1 MKFCS
6 GLNNDWS
13 ETAPFQPQG
22 EWTDS
27 GQSPM
32 WCGPQGET
40 HLVQWSPVSMD
51 QSQYQPQG
59 PTGPMSPSTCN
70 NLHITVEYHNPAP
83 DTFSPPIGA
92 GGHDPYSEVPLAADD
107 HSPSTVINRVGF
119 GNDPLFVCH
128 PQEPNPWES
137 QQHCPMSPN
146 DQSWSMGLGMDFARM
161 SLADYT
167 GVGVKSLDNI
177 NSQVDK
183 GEQDRKR
190 KEFKNKILSN
200 MGLEKDESEENKI
213 RQDFKNQILSN
224 LDKKDLTSTTIDTSS
239 SAAKTDEG
247 AKKRDEFKTQILSN
261 LNS

>member
-1 MKFCS
+1 
-6 GLNNDWS
+6 
-13 ETAPFQPQG
+13 
-22 EWTDS
+22 
-27 GQSPM
+27 
-32 WCGPQGET
+32 
-40 HLVQWSPVSMD
+40 
-51 QSQYQPQG
+51 
-59 PTGPMSPSTCN
+59 
-70 NLHITVEYHNPAP
+70 
-83 DTFSPPIGA
+83 
-92 GGHDPYSEVPLAADD
+92 
-107 HSPSTVINRVGF
+107 
-119 GNDPLFVCH
+119 
-128 PQEPNPWES
+128 
-137 QQHCPMSPN
+137 
-146 DQSWSMGLGMDFARM
+146 MGLGMDFARM

-261 LNS
+261 LNSWTV